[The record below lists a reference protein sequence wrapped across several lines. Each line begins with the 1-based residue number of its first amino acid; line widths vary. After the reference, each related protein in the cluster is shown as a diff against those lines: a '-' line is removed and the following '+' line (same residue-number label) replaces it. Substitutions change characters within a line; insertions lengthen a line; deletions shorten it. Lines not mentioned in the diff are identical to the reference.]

1 MISKK
6 QMREFLKK
14 LDSPEGCNFR
24 KVEGMPKGEDITW
37 TCNAHIS
44 RPLSHAILH
53 SMNVSETDIKEIMKV
68 AEKGGG
74 YCDCEILF
82 NAQDALMK
90 AAK

>member
-24 KVEGMPKGEDITW
+24 EIDGGTDITW
-37 TCNAHIS
+37 TCNSHIS

-53 SMNVSETDIKEIMKV
+53 SMKVSEEDIKEIMDV
-68 AEKGGG
+68 AASGGG

-90 AAK
+90 VAE